1 MRDAPELL
9 ERQARWQQG
18 RTALT
23 WAEKVRLAERVRES
37 AKTLRA
43 TADQPSNRHTAR
55 LRDL

>member
-1 MRDAPELL
+1 MPDAPELL

-37 AKTLRA
+37 AKILRA
-43 TADQPSNRHTAR
+43 TAEQPSGHHAAR
-55 LRDL
+55 LRAL